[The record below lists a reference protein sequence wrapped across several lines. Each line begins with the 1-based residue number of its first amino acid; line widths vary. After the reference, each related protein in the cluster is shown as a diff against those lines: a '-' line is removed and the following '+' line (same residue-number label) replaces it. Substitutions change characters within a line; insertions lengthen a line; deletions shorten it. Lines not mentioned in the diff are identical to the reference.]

1 MTELAAAASVSRK
14 SYYKWLKKPKSHR
27 DIEDEMILAA
37 IQQIEE
43 RQLNCA
49 GYRKVTDILNSDT
62 SKIEEYNFNF
72 DFSINI
78 KRVRR
83 IMREH
88 GIKADIRQPRRNRH
102 RIYRRRSSPWKRC
115 T

>member
-1 MTELAAAASVSRK
+1 
-14 SYYKWLKKPKSHR
+14 
-27 DIEDEMILAA
+27 MILAA

-88 GIKADIRQPRRNRH
+88 GECQECCVKKE
-102 RIYRRRSSPWKRC
+102 RSSPKCWCKLNSANLSFHKLKH
-115 T
+115 TGFF